1 MKSSALRIAGF
12 GFRSEATLESL
23 IQALDQLID
32 QYGSVYKY
40 GLINRL
46 AAARS
51 MLPLVEE
58 LGRLRNIEVIA
69 VADAELSTVATLT
82 HSTHSLQARGT
93 GSVAEAVALIAA
105 GQNARLV
112 GPRII
117 STDRQ
122 ATAALALGFARK
134 LPALDNTALKIASKY
149 SFTPRKLRFFVD
161 FCLV

>member
-1 MKSSALRIAGF
+1 MNPSTLRVAGF

-23 IQALDQLID
+23 GQALDQLID
-32 QYGSVYKY
+32 QYGVIDK
-40 GLINRL
+40 L

-93 GSVAEAVALIAA
+93 GSVAEAVALLAA
-105 GQNARLV
+105 GPNARLV

-117 STDRQ
+117 SADRR
-122 ATAALALGFARK
+122 ATAALALLEVPEGA
-134 LPALDNTALKIASKY
+134 TE
-149 SFTPRKLRFFVD
+149 
-161 FCLV
+161 

>member
-1 MKSSALRIAGF
+1 MKPSTLRIAGF

-69 VADAELSTVATLT
+69 VADAELSTVTTLT

-93 GSVAEAVALIAA
+93 GSVAEAVALLAA
-105 GQNARLV
+105 GPNARLV

-117 STDRQ
+117 SVDRR
-122 ATAALALGFARK
+122 ATAALALLEVPEGA
-134 LPALDNTALKIASKY
+134 TE
-149 SFTPRKLRFFVD
+149 
-161 FCLV
+161 

>member
-1 MKSSALRIAGF
+1 MRQSALKIAGF

-23 IQALDQLID
+23 VQALDQLID
-32 QYGSVYKY
+32 QYAAVYKY

-46 AAARS
+46 AAAHS
-51 MLPLVEE
+51 MLPMVEE

-93 GSVAEAVALIAA
+93 GSVAEAVALLAA
-105 GQNARLV
+105 GPGATLL

-117 STDRQ
+117 SADRR
-122 ATAALALGFARK
+122 ATAALALLEVPEGA
-134 LPALDNTALKIASKY
+134 TE
-149 SFTPRKLRFFVD
+149 
-161 FCLV
+161 

>member
-1 MKSSALRIAGF
+1 MKPSILRIAGF

-23 IQALDQLID
+23 VQALDQLID
-32 QYGSVYKY
+32 QYGSVDKY

-58 LGRLRNIEVIA
+58 LGRVRNIEVIA

-82 HSTHSLQARGT
+82 HSTQSLQARGT

-105 GQNARLV
+105 GPNARLV

-117 STDRQ
+117 SADRQ
-122 ATAALALGFARK
+122 ATAALALLEVPEGA
-134 LPALDNTALKIASKY
+134 TE
-149 SFTPRKLRFFVD
+149 
-161 FCLV
+161 

>member
-1 MKSSALRIAGF
+1 MKPSALRIAGF

-23 IQALDQLID
+23 GQALDQLIE
-32 QYGSVYKY
+32 QYGAIDK
-40 GLINRL
+40 L
-46 AAARS
+46 AAAHS

-93 GSVAEAVALIAA
+93 GSVAEAVALLAA
-105 GQNARLV
+105 GPNARLV

-117 STDRQ
+117 AEDRQ
-122 ATAALALGFARK
+122 ATVALALLEVPEGA
-134 LPALDNTALKIASKY
+134 IE
-149 SFTPRKLRFFVD
+149 
-161 FCLV
+161 